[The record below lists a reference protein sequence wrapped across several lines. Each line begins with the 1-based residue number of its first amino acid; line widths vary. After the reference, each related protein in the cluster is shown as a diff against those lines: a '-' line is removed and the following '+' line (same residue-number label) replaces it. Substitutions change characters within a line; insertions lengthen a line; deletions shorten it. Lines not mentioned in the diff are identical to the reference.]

1 MSDVIG
7 DFYFGSLWCDVT
19 HRVGSHHL
27 ASLVHFEVAIHGDL
41 AAGTA
46 EHLVV
51 SVVEGNSGVVTSVDG
66 ISVGEL
72 VEPISVDGV
81 FQIDRLFGGVYV
93 EEG

>member
-1 MSDVIG
+1 MVGEVYDCL
-7 DFYFGSLWCDVT
+7 LWCDVT
-19 HRVGSHHL
+19 HRGGSNHL
-27 ASLVHFEVAIHGDL
+27 SFLVHFEVAVDRNFP
-41 AAGTA
+41 AGAT
-46 EHLVV
+46 EHFVIAI
-51 SVVEGNSGVVTSVDG
+51 VESDGCVVTSVDG